1 MSPQPAIDL
10 DRLGLDRGGQLL
22 LKRALAPL
30 EPGSR
35 LEVRTG
41 TPEVTVHLRAWCRT
55 RGHGFEPAPAGPERP
70 PERGAGPERP
80 PERGA
85 GPERPPERGAGDDT
99 VVGWVIRGTAVDARL
114 RGAARA
120 GGDAGQVADRAA
132 ATWGL
137 AARGAL
143 VEAGG
148 PEFHFPLDTTDAVW
162 ADTAAALYRQAVAAQ
177 WDPATAIDWHAP
189 LDLPP
194 EVEAAVIT
202 VMTYLIENENAALV
216 VPARFLSQV
225 HPHFREVVA
234 VLAVQVADEARH
246 VEVFTRRAQ
255 LTGRPLGL
263 STAGGQASLQT
274 LVNEPDFAVAHFL
287 LSVLGEGT
295 FLSLLSFLERHAP
308 DPITR
313 QMIRLVLADE
323 ARHVAFGMAHL
334 EHVLASDAAQ
344 RGRLAVAVRRRHD
357 ALAQT
362 AGLNEEVFDALVVLA
377 AGSWDPEAV
386 AAGFAR
392 VQALEAEMADGRRRR
407 MARLGFDAEEAGELS
422 SLHTRNFM

>member
-1 MSPQPAIDL
+1 MSPPPTIDL
-10 DRLGLDRGGQLL
+10 DRLSLDRGGQLL

-30 EPGSR
+30 EPGTR
-35 LEVRTG
+35 LEVRAKD
-41 TPEVTVHLRAWCRT
+41 PDSAIQLRAWCRG
-55 RGHGFEPAPAGPERP
+55 RGHAFEAAGPGPERP
-70 PERGAGPERP
+70 SERGELGS
-80 PERGA
+80 GV
-85 GPERPPERGAGDDT
+85 
-99 VVGWVIRGTAVDARL
+99 VVGWVTRGTAVDARL
-114 RGAARA
+114 AGAQRAGGPAGEVAARA
-120 GGDAGQVADRAA
+120 E

-148 PEFHFPLDTTDAVW
+148 PEFRFALDTTGVVW
-162 ADTAAALYRQAVAAQ
+162 ADTAAAIYRQAVASQ
-177 WDPATAIDWHAP
+177 WDPATAIDWDAVV
-189 LDLPP
+189 DLPP
-194 EVEAAVIT
+194 DVEAAVVT
-202 VMTYLIENENAALV
+202 LMTYLVENENAALV

-225 HPHFREVVA
+225 HPHFREVVG
-234 VLAVQVADEARH
+234 VLAVQIADEARH

-263 STAGGQASLQT
+263 STAGGQASLQS
-274 LVNEPDFAVAHFL
+274 LVNEPDFAIAHFL

-295 FLSLLSFLERHAP
+295 FLSLLSFIERHAP
-308 DPITR
+308 DPVTR
-313 QMIRLVLADE
+313 QVTHLALADE

-334 EHVLASDAAQ
+334 GHVLAADPHQ
-344 RGRLAVAVRRRHD
+344 RGRLAAAVRRRHD

-377 AGSWDPEAV
+377 AGSWDLEAV
-386 AAGFAR
+386 ATGFAR

-407 MARLGFDAEEAGELS
+407 LAKLGFSAAEADELS